1 LPVREGEDEAM
12 LVAQILMRKVGGGR
26 AEVVGFGKRFNTK
39 LFKLFE
45 VPTTSGWGAFW

>member
-12 LVAQILMRKVGGGR
+12 LVAQILTRKMGGGR
-26 AEVVGFGKRFNTK
+26 AEVLNFGKKFNMK

-45 VPTTSGWGAFW
+45 VPTTSAWGLW